1 MSKDKVSRYEKSE
14 ESPGFLLWQVTNLWQ
29 RGIRKVL
36 EPLGL
41 THAQFVLL
49 TVTHWLEI
57 HGEETTQIRI
67 ADQAKTD
74 PMTTSQVLR
83 TLEGKKLVKRTA
95 HDTDTR
101 AKIVLTTSEGQ
112 KILKQAIQN
121 VEDFDEEFFTA
132 LGTNRKSF
140 LSSLGILSQ
149 Q

>member
-41 THAQFVLL
+41 THPQFVLL
-49 TVTHWLEI
+49 TVTHWLET

-83 TLEGKKLVKRTA
+83 TLEGKKFVKRSA
-95 HDTDTR
+95 HGTDTR
-101 AKIVLTTSEGQ
+101 AKIVLTTAEGQ
-112 KILKQAIQN
+112 KLLKQAIQA
-121 VEDFDEEFFTA
+121 VEDFDEEFFTV
-132 LGTNRKSF
+132 LGTNRKGF